1 MTVAGRLAE
10 IADLG
15 RDAERGGYSRHLFD
29 ASDAPLR
36 AWFGTSAAALGLQVD
51 EDLDANLWA
60 WWMPQPGAVR
70 QNAIATGSHLDSV
83 PGGGAFDGPL
93 GVAGAF
99 EAVAQLQGG
108 GFAPAR
114 PIVVCAFA
122 EEEGSRFGLPCLG
135 TRLLT
140 GAADAASALARVDAA
155 GVTLAQAWRES
166 GRDPAQVGP
175 DPERLGR
182 FAAFVELHVEQ
193 GRDLEDRGVPV
204 STASA
209 IIPHGRWRL
218 EITGEGNHAGTTT
231 MDRRADP
238 VVAFGGAVQAVREV
252 AVSRM
257 PASRGTIGKAQ
268 IIPGGTNVIASRV
281 VAWMDLRAS
290 TDDDVRE
297 QHARTIERIR
307 AAVQAEGCT
316 LEVHEESF
324 SARVDFDDALTARI
338 TAALEPEFGPVPAIP
353 TGAGHDAGILS
364 AVLPTAMIFVRNPT
378 GVSHAPGEDAR
389 DEDCEAGARALA
401 ATLRMLAGP
410 A

>member
-15 RDAERGGYSRHLFD
+15 RDAERSGYSRHLFD
-29 ASDAPLR
+29 ASDPPLR
-36 AWFGTSAAALGLQVD
+36 AWFGSSAEALGLLVE
-51 EDLDANLWA
+51 EDDDANLWA

-70 QNAIATGSHLDSV
+70 HDAIATGSHLDSV

-93 GVAGAF
+93 GVASAF
-99 EAVAQLQGG
+99 EAVAQLRAD
-108 GFAPAR
+108 GFVPVR

-140 GAADAASALARVDAA
+140 GAADAASALARADAA
-155 GVTLAQAWRES
+155 GVTLEQAWRDS
-166 GRDPAQVGP
+166 GRDPERVGP

-182 FAAFVELHVEQ
+182 LAAFVELHVEQ
-193 GRDLEDRGVPV
+193 GRDLEDRGLPV

-218 EITGEGNHAGTTT
+218 TITGEGNHAGTTT
-231 MDRRADP
+231 MDLRADP
-238 VVAFGGAVQAVREV
+238 VVAFAGAVQAVREV
-252 AVSRM
+252 AASRM
-257 PASRGTIGKAQ
+257 PGARGTIGKAQ

-281 VAWMDLRAS
+281 IAWMDLRAF

-297 QHARTIERIR
+297 QYALTLQRMR

-316 LEVHEESF
+316 LDVHEESF
-324 SARVDFDDALTARI
+324 SARVDFDDELTARV
-338 TAALEPEFGPVPAIP
+338 TAALQPEFGRVPAIP

-401 ATLRMLAGP
+401 ATLRMLAGS